1 MLFLTPRSRFSILLL
16 LQTHPINKFCPNF
29 WKANTLWD
37 LGLVIWGYS
46 YILAAALDTCTIMTW
61 QHSSAQRLRGATAGL
76 YSEQTGRAAKW
87 GPAGSDIIMLCV
99 VSGQG
104 GNRSEFR
111 GVFWG
116 CNLLI
121 EWVCVCLCV
130 CVSALLVVCL
140 CLRESVLVYL
150 CFGVCVCV
158 CVCVC
163 GGLACL
169 SSPLAVIRRDTGSM
183 TSHYPHHH
191 PLRERLSPFHPV
203 MCVWLPVLGPWRYVR
218 S

>member
-1 MLFLTPRSRFSILLL
+1 
-16 LQTHPINKFCPNF
+16 
-29 WKANTLWD
+29 
-37 LGLVIWGYS
+37 
-46 YILAAALDTCTIMTW
+46 
-61 QHSSAQRLRGATAGL
+61 
-76 YSEQTGRAAKW
+76 
-87 GPAGSDIIMLCV
+87 MLCV

-158 CVCVC
+158 CVCVWRISVPLQSSGC
-163 GGLACL
+163 NQTGHWLHDVPLPPPPPTAGAPLSLSPCHVCLAAGLGT
-169 SSPLAVIRRDTGSM
+169 LAV
-183 TSHYPHHH
+183 
-191 PLRERLSPFHPV
+191 
-203 MCVWLPVLGPWRYVR
+203 C
-218 S
+218 